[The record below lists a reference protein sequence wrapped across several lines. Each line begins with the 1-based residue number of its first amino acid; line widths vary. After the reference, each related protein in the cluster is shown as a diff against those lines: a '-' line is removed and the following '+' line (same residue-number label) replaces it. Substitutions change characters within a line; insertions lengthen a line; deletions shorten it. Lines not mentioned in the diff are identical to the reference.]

1 MIDQAKNNLGTP
13 IKFKFSGIYKK
24 YINGLRKREIERMA
38 DIERLE
44 SQEEEFK
51 GRPFKSMS
59 QADQIDEVIMK
70 YIFNKPEKKNT
81 FRQFSLI
88 QDVNLEMVLDTIPP
102 IAYDSVESYW
112 KRKYIKENAS
122 ARNYSAKRTEEIR
135 HETTESA
142 R

>member
-59 QADQIDEVIMK
+59 QAD
-70 YIFNKPEKKNT
+70 
-81 FRQFSLI
+81 
-88 QDVNLEMVLDTIPP
+88 
-102 IAYDSVESYW
+102 
-112 KRKYIKENAS
+112 
-122 ARNYSAKRTEEIR
+122 
-135 HETTESA
+135 
-142 R
+142 